1 MVKSILYNNSY
12 PEAIVRRTIDR
23 KIETFK
29 KTTEDIVVEQP
40 AKTPVY
46 LRLPY
51 IGQLSDHFRKKITT
65 AIKRCYD
72 KVNPRVILTS
82 RVMLP
87 SSVKDVLPAH
97 ERSHLIYLFTC
108 SCESAYVGRT
118 NQRLSTRIRQHIPP
132 KLEKTLG
139 SNMNMSQDP
148 LSSSIAEHLVKNP
161 ECGKNFCSQMF
172 TIIGRGRSFFH
183 LQALEALNISIR
195 RPVLCQQKKFV
206 HSLAFFKHLGT
217 GL

>member
-1 MVKSILYNNSY
+1 MELNNLHPCLKFTSEVESGESLSFLDVLVHKREGCFVTQVFRKPTFTGEYTRWNSFCDQRRKISLIKTLTHRALKLCSDEFLDAEVQMVKSILYNNSY

-87 SSVKDVLPAH
+87 
-97 ERSHLIYLFTC
+97 
-108 SCESAYVGRT
+108 
-118 NQRLSTRIRQHIPP
+118 
-132 KLEKTLG
+132 
-139 SNMNMSQDP
+139 
-148 LSSSIAEHLVKNP
+148 
-161 ECGKNFCSQMF
+161 
-172 TIIGRGRSFFH
+172 
-183 LQALEALNISIR
+183 
-195 RPVLCQQKKFV
+195 
-206 HSLAFFKHLGT
+206 
-217 GL
+217 